1 MPEAAMK
8 VDVESLETCK
18 RRLSVEAPLDVV
30 DKAWERAYTRVQKQA
45 SLPGFRKGHVPRSL
59 VKLHFADDVR
69 REVAE
74 HLIPDLYRQ
83 AVSEAKLEPVNEP
96 DLSDVRLEEGTP
108 LSFKAVVEIRPTI
121 TLGEYKDLDI
131 EHGPT
136 PVTDDN
142 VGTTLGQMREQ
153 HAELRSVERAAA
165 PGDVAIVDYTLAPE
179 GLEPSHESGYAFPIG
194 EGAVLPEIDQA
205 VVGMQAGEER
215 EVGVRFSAEHR
226 REELRGKSGQA
237 TVKLSEVKE
246 KVLPLLD
253 DDFAKQLGEFDTLD
267 ALRAEVRRQL
277 ESRREREDKLA
288 LEGKVVDALLAR
300 HEFSVPDAMVMR
312 QLQHQ
317 VEHTRERLR
326 RQGVDPDRI
335 QWDYDKLITD
345 LRPGAERAVRRT
357 LLLEAISD
365 AETIAPT
372 EADVEAEIE
381 KLATASRR
389 PAPAVRRMMEK
400 SGDLDALRSGLRE
413 QQTLD
418 FLIRHATVH
427 PRG

>member
-8 VDVESLETCK
+8 VDVESLEACK

-136 PVTDDN
+136 PVTDDD

-165 PGDVAIVDYTLAPE
+165 PSDVAIVDYTLAPE

-226 REELRGKSGQA
+226 REELRGKSGRA

-253 DDFAKQLGEFDTLD
+253 DDFAKQVGEFDTLD

>member
-1 MPEAAMK
+1 MPEVAVK
-8 VDVESLETCK
+8 VDVESLEACK

-96 DLSDVRLEEGTP
+96 DLSDVRLEEGSP

-131 EHGPT
+131 EHAPT

-142 VGTTLGQMREQ
+142 VDTTLEQMREQ
-153 HAELRSVERAAA
+153 HAELRSVERPAV
-165 PGDVAIVDYTLAPE
+165 PGDVAIVDYTLTPE
-179 GLEPSHESGYAFPIG
+179 GLEPNHESSYAFPIG

-215 EVGVRFSAEHR
+215 EVGVRFAAEHR
-226 REELRGKSGQA
+226 REELRGKSGRA

-345 LRPGAERAVRRT
+345 LRPGAERAVRRA

-372 EADVEAEIE
+372 DADVEAEIE

-389 PAPAVRRMMEK
+389 PTPAVRRMMEK

-418 FLIRHATVH
+418 FLIRHATVY